1 MAFIRPDRSIIT
13 SLMKSLTRAEAQAR
27 FQPIYEI
34 GSGAFARV
42 EKVYDRQT
50 STVIAIKI
58 LNDGQDEMEQQ
69 REAVL
74 LQSLSH
80 PNIVRCF
87 EFLCIDNQFH
97 ILTEF
102 CGNDNLANHKTK
114 ITECLLLAIIR
125 DIALAL
131 QYIHGLSLIHF
142 DVKPQNIL
150 LSSVGEAK
158 LADFGV
164 TRHAESTIARS
175 QCAKPGTVLYMAPEL
190 LAGETATSAVDIWAL
205 GITAFEMAV
214 GVPLGLTDSA
224 TFDQWLASH
233 DPIFGATQQR
243 WSPFFTRMVRR
254 MLSERPESRL
264 SAGQILALP
273 AIAELPPTWLLCG
286 NMIEPNSEIFWED
299 P

>member
-1 MAFIRPDRSIIT
+1 
-13 SLMKSLTRAEAQAR
+13 MKSLTRSEAQAR
-27 FQPIYEI
+27 FQSIYEI

-42 EKVYDRQT
+42 EKVYDRHAN
-50 STVIAIKI
+50 TVIAVKI
-58 LNDGQDEMEQQ
+58 LNDQQDETEEQ

-87 EFLCIDNQFH
+87 EFIRVDNHLH

-102 CGNDNLANHKTK
+102 CGNGNLAIHKTK
-114 ITECLLLAIIR
+114 ITESLLLAIIR

-131 QYIHGLSLIHF
+131 QYIHSMNLIHF

-150 LSSVGEAK
+150 ISSVGEAK

-175 QCAKPGTVLYMAPEL
+175 QGAKPGTVLYMAPEL
-190 LAGETATSAVDIWAL
+190 IRGETATCAVDIWAL

-214 GVPLGLTDSA
+214 GVPLGLTDSS
-224 TFDQWLASH
+224 TFDEWLVNH
-233 DPIFGATQQR
+233 DPIFNATQQA
-243 WSPFFTRMVRR
+243 WSQFFTRLVRR
-254 MLSERPESRL
+254 MLSENAKNRL
-264 SAGQILALP
+264 SAREILVLP

-286 NMIEPNSEIFWED
+286 NMIEPNSDIFWED
-299 P
+299 